1 MPHITVA
8 SFNLLNLAL
17 PGVQFYENQDPYSQD
32 EYQAKLDWIARQ
44 LDVLRCDVVM
54 FQEVFNLQAL
64 QQAVAHSTWMRGAT
78 LAAPHADTLVEGRL
92 LPRLG
97 IASRLPVRELNS
109 FVELEPA
116 DHVPLPGGGAHTRFS
131 RPLLEAVVDA
141 HGQLLRVMTVHLK
154 SKRPEWLDGDD
165 EDNPELL
172 ARAQL
177 RSLMMR
183 GGDALGVRQKVI
195 DRLWRTREPLVVLG
209 DFNDVI
215 QAQTTQLIAATTY
228 KRRDAPQRDAMLF
241 DAFDLQRARS
251 IPFVGA
257 QRRDTAYTHAHEG
270 VPETIDHVLVSE
282 EFAPFAKNARGFVD
296 RVDYFND
303 HLALRKRGEREAR
316 IYSDHAQV
324 SATLFLDDESENRD
338 GASPR

>member
-1 MPHITVA
+1 MPQITVA
-8 SFNLLNLAL
+8 TFNLLNLARA
-17 PGVQFYENQDPYSQD
+17 GVRFYENQDPYTPE
-32 EYQAKLDWIARQ
+32 EYQEKTAWIARQ
-44 LDVLRCDVVM
+44 LDALRPDVVL

-64 QQAVAHSTWMRGAT
+64 QDAVSQSAWMRQSAV
-78 LAAPHADTLVEGRL
+78 AAPHADTIVDGRL

-109 FVELEPA
+109 FVDLDPE
-116 DHVPLPGGGAHTRFS
+116 DHVPLPGGGSHTRFS

-141 HGQLLRVMTVHLK
+141 HGQHLRVITVHLK
-154 SKRPEWLDGDD
+154 SKRPEWLDGED
-165 EDNPELL
+165 EDDPYLL

-177 RSLMMR
+177 RSLLMR
-183 GGDALGVRQKVI
+183 GGDALGVRQKVV

-209 DFNDVI
+209 DFNDLI
-215 QAQTTQLIAATTY
+215 NAQTTQLIAATTY
-228 KRRDAPQRDAMLF
+228 KRRDAGQRDAMLF

-270 VPETIDHVLVSE
+270 VPETIDHILVSE
-282 EFAPFAKNARGFVD
+282 EFAPFSKNERGFVD
-296 RVDYFND
+296 RVEYFND

-324 SATLFLDDESENRD
+324 SATLYLQDEPKDHERPES
-338 GASPR
+338 

>member
-1 MPHITVA
+1 MPHISVG

-17 PGVQFYENQDPYSQD
+17 PGVRFYQNQDPYSPED
-32 EYQAKLDWIARQ
+32 YAAKLTWIARQ
-44 LDVLRCDVVM
+44 LDALRCDVVM

-64 QQAVAHSTWMRGAT
+64 KEAVAQSEWMRSASV
-78 LAAPHADTLVEGRL
+78 AAPHADTVVDGRL

-97 IASRLPVRELNS
+97 MASRLPVRELNS
-109 FVELEPA
+109 FVELELA
-116 DHVPLPGGGAHTRFS
+116 DHVPVPGVPSHTRFS
-131 RPLLEAVVDA
+131 RPLLEAVVQA
-141 HGQLLRVMTVHLK
+141 NGQLLRIMNLHLK
-154 SKRPEWLDGDD
+154 SKRPEWLEGDD
-165 EDNPELL
+165 EDDPQLL

-183 GGDALGVRQKVI
+183 GGDALGVRQKVVE
-195 DRLWRTREPLVVLG
+195 RLWRSREPLVVLG

-215 QAQTTQLIAATTY
+215 NAQTTQLIAATTY
-228 KRRDAPQRDAMLF
+228 KRREADQRDAMLF

-251 IPFVGA
+251 VPFAGA

-270 VPETIDHVLVSE
+270 VPETIDHILVSE
-282 EFAPFAKNARGFVD
+282 EFAPFSKNERGFVD

-303 HLALRKRGEREAR
+303 HLALRRRGEREAR

-324 SATLFLDDESENRD
+324 CATLYLQDDEPD
-338 GASPR
+338 GRAGPR